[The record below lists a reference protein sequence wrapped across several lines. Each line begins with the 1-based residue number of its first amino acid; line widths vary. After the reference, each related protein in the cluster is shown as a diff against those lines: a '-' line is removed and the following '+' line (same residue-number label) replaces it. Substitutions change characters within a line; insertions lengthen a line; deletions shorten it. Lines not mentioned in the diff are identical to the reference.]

1 MALKYVKVKEKN
13 FATIKSKKR
22 TINVILKRLRNN
34 REVFL
39 QTIQTT
45 NQKKAQYILN
55 RYENKIKFYERE
67 KDFFE
72 QLDLYITF
80 KKGIMKKDK
89 SMVLMNVENR
99 TRKRSTLTYMEP
111 FSLYNQIVN
120 ATNELKKIIV
130 KNDLLDDNIKKL
142 FKILWVGIR
151 YHKITQYYIQLV
163 ENSLPFRTTLYV
175 HGVLG
180 EEYEKMLLNKAV
192 LDYER
197 IIFTKDDEREVIERK
212 SEEQQENYAKEL
224 EKTIITLDDANS
236 EKGD

>member
-1 MALKYVKVKEKN
+1 MAIKYVKVKEKN
-13 FATIKSKKR
+13 FATIKAKKR

-45 NQKKAQYILN
+45 NKYKAQKILN
-55 RYENKIKFYERE
+55 KYENRIKFYERE

-89 SMVLMNVENR
+89 SVVLMNVDNR
-99 TRKRSTLTYMEP
+99 TRKRSSLVYMEP
-111 FSLYNQIVN
+111 FSLYNQIIN
-120 ATNELKKIIV
+120 ATNELKKLIV
-130 KNDLLDDNIKKL
+130 KNDLLDKETEKL

-151 YHKITQYYIQLV
+151 YHKMTQFYIQLV
-163 ENSLPFRTTLYV
+163 ENALPFRTSLYI

-192 LDYER
+192 LNYER
-197 IIFTKDDEREVIERK
+197 IIFSKNDEREVIERK

-224 EKTIITLDDANS
+224 EKTIFTLDDANS
-236 EKGD
+236 EKGE